1 MRKMLLKLAAV
12 AGAALL
18 ISLLCIPAVR
28 AQECGAG
35 APAPALSPAAGEVKA
50 PAAPTQPVGVS
61 GVPTK
66 ESAVKQM
73 QKPVKWGG
81 CTSACPACLRTC
93 ELNVG
98 HYGPHQCS
106 QGHTWY

>member
-1 MRKMLLKLAAV
+1 MRKLLLKSAAV
-12 AGAALL
+12 AQAALL

-28 AQECGAG
+28 AQEGGAG
-35 APAPALSPAAGEVKA
+35 APAPAMSPAAVKA
-50 PAAPTQPVGVS
+50 PAAPMQPVGVP

-66 ESAVKQM
+66 GSAVKQM